1 VAGVARRFQSFHERY
16 CKSFVTSTSYVME
29 VAGQYLQGLIQ
40 APKKNMER
48 MAEKVVDTN
57 DQRLQHFVS
66 NSPWE
71 ERAVI
76 DQIAQDGNSHLGCK
90 PNSALYIDETGF
102 EKKGKES
109 VGVQRQWVGRLGK
122 VENSQCG
129 VFAALGC
136 EEHVQPID
144 FRLYLP
150 KSWTEDTKRCVKAGV
165 PKEQRVFKRKH
176 DLALEM
182 VAYARGQ
189 GMDFNWV
196 GIDGL
201 YGSDPEF
208 LRSLEQ
214 MQEIFVADVHKD
226 QEIYLEDP
234 APIVPARKGKRGRKP
249 QRLKAQSA
257 SIRVDKWADS
267 QPIDQWKSVPLREST
282 KGELVVEILHG
293 YVWLWDGKEREARKW
308 HLIVRR
314 EPNAQTKR
322 KFTLCNAPQDT
333 SIERL
338 AYMQGQ
344 RYWIERAF
352 QDAKDQC
359 GMADYQVRGWR
370 GWHHHM
376 TMVMLAMLFI
386 LEERLLNKATT
397 PLLSAADVV
406 KLLDHFLPKRDITE
420 EEILRQMHIRHKKR
434 QSSIDS
440 AYRKQKSP
448 A

>member
-1 VAGVARRFQSFHERY
+1 
-16 CKSFVTSTSYVME
+16 ME

-71 ERAVI
+71 ERTVI
-76 DQIAQDGNSHLGCK
+76 DQIAQDGNGHLGGK

-102 EKKGKES
+102 AKKGKES

-136 EEHVQPID
+136 EEYVLPID

-189 GMDFNWV
+189 GIDFNWV

-257 SIRVDKWADS
+257 SIRVDEWADS
-267 QPIDQWKSVPLREST
+267 QPIEQCKSVPLREST
-282 KGELVVEILHG
+282 KGELVVEVLHG
-293 YVWLWDGKEREARKW
+293 YVWLWDGEEQEARKW

-314 EPNAQTKR
+314 EPNDQTKR

-333 SIERL
+333 PIERL

-420 EEILRQMHIRHKKR
+420 KEILRQMHIRHKKR

-440 AYRKQKSP
+440 AYRKQKPP

>member
-1 VAGVARRFQSFHERY
+1 
-16 CKSFVTSTSYVME
+16 ME

-48 MAEKVVDTN
+48 MAEKVVDTS

-66 NSPWE
+66 NSPWD
-71 ERAVI
+71 ERGVI
-76 DQIAQDGNSHLGCK
+76 DQIAQDGNGHLGGK

-102 EKKGKES
+102 AKKGKES

-136 EEHVQPID
+136 EEHVLAID

-150 KSWTEDTKRCVKAGV
+150 ESWTQDKERCLDAGV
-165 PKEQRVFKRKH
+165 PKEQMVFKRKH

-182 VAYARGQ
+182 VAHARSEGI
-189 GMDFNWV
+189 GFNWV
-196 GIDGL
+196 GVDGF

-208 LRSLEQ
+208 LRSLDQ
-214 MQEIFVADVHKD
+214 MGETFVADVHKD
-226 QEIYLEDP
+226 QGIYLEDP
-234 APIVPARKGKRGRKP
+234 APVVPPCKSKRGRKP
-249 QRLKAQSA
+249 ERLKAQSPA
-257 SIRVDKWADS
+257 IRVDKWAEAE
-267 QPIDQWKSVPLREST
+267 QHWKTVPLRDST
-282 KGELVVEILHG
+282 KGELIVEVLHKH
-293 YVWLWDGKEREARKW
+293 VWLWDGEEQEARKW
-308 HLIVRR
+308 HVIVRR

-322 KFTLCNAPQDT
+322 KFTLINAPDDT
-333 SIERL
+333 PIERL

-386 LEERLLNKATT
+386 LEERLFNKTT
-397 PLLSAADVV
+397 LPLLSAADVV
-406 KLLDHFLPKRDITE
+406 KLLEHFLPKKDITE

-434 QSSIDS
+434 QASIDS
-440 AYRKQKSP
+440 AYRKLKP
-448 A
+448 PN